1 MDVKN
6 VRYNI
11 IFLDIDGVLNSGRY
25 FYKISSDKL
34 NFYEDNKHDR
44 NNIEDKVSYKM
55 LEINEYN
62 LNILKSII
70 EETNS
75 KVVITSSWKFMYLF
89 DRLVERLINLGIP
102 IIDKTIDE
110 GSNRGEGILNYIK
123 EHNITNY
130 IVLDDDIFEDYNDT
144 ILSRLVKTSF
154 DDNGLDD
161 VAKVKAIKLLNN
173 K

>member
-1 MDVKN
+1 MKD
-6 VRYNI
+6 NI

-25 FYKISSDKL
+25 FYEISNEKIK
-34 NFYEDNKHDR
+34 FYNNAKHDKNDINDR
-44 NNIEDKVSYKM
+44 ISYYM

-62 LNILKSII
+62 LNILRSII
-70 EETNS
+70 EETDS
-75 KVVITSSWKFMYLF
+75 KVVITSSWKFMRLF
-89 DRLVERLINLGIP
+89 DRLAERLISMGIP

-110 GSNRGEGILNYIK
+110 GSNRGEGILNYVK